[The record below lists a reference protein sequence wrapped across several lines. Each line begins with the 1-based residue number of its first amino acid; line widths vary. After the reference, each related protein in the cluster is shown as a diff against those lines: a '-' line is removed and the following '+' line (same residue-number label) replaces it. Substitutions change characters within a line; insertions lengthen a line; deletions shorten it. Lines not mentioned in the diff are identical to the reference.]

1 MCVCVIIVVSD
12 WVCHFLTFVRKL
24 FPSQTGLTVVCGY
37 TFGRNSLPK
46 THKPVFDS
54 CIGAF
59 RNAGDWRVRPYASAR
74 HRVKSKCHER
84 FFNFYNEFLCFKT
97 HHYIYAMFLSL
108 INYPWAWE
116 TYSRFL
122 SSASLFLGAL
132 IDKFFGG
139 SLGGRGWPTGT
150 IKVAELCAEFS
161 FLGLEAITRCC
172 KYRGY
177 LSNAWILN
185 DMHKELCEGGILC
198 SVNLGLFCIKFVHAG
213 VMLKCRAR
221 KAPHGIQD
229 GALGCSSCMY
239 FERCCEACKCCTV
252 WKIVQVSLFLMKEV
266 VLPCLQWSAQL
277 IETFAQF
284 METFVAVL
292 PSHVYAAHASL
303 AEHPLPTTK
312 DPCPLRSPPPLK
324 RTAIFVLVNEW
335 CPD

>member
-1 MCVCVIIVVSD
+1 MLGTGGSGLTLQPATELKVSAMNG
-12 WVCHFLTFVRKL
+12 FLTFTTSFCVSKL
-24 FPSQTGLTVVCGY
+24 TIIFMLCFFPSETILELEKVSRDFCL
-37 TFGRNSLPK
+37 LPR
-46 THKPVFDS
+46 D
-54 CIGAF
+54 
-59 RNAGDWRVRPYASAR
+59 
-74 HRVKSKCHER
+74 
-84 FFNFYNEFLCFKT
+84 
-97 HHYIYAMFLSL
+97 
-108 INYPWAWE
+108 
-116 TYSRFL
+116 
-122 SSASLFLGAL
+122 FLGAL

-185 DMHKELCEGGILC
+185 DMHKELCEGEILC

-252 WKIVQVSLFLMKEV
+252 
-266 VLPCLQWSAQL
+266 
-277 IETFAQF
+277 
-284 METFVAVL
+284 
-292 PSHVYAAHASL
+292 
-303 AEHPLPTTK
+303 
-312 DPCPLRSPPPLK
+312 
-324 RTAIFVLVNEW
+324 
-335 CPD
+335 

>member
-1 MCVCVIIVVSD
+1 M
-12 WVCHFLTFVRKL
+12 RKL

-59 RNAGDWRVRPYASAR
+59 RNAGDWRVRPYVSAR
-74 HRVKSKCHER
+74 HSLKVRAMNGVLTFTTSFCVSKLTII
-84 FFNFYNEFLCFKT
+84 FMLCF
-97 HHYIYAMFLSL
+97 FPS
-108 INYPWAWE
+108 E
-116 TYSRFL
+116 TILELEKLTRDFCL
-122 SSASLFLGAL
+122 LPRDFLGAL

-198 SVNLGLFCIKFVHAG
+198 SVNLGLFCIKSVHAG

-252 WKIVQVSLFLMKEV
+252 
-266 VLPCLQWSAQL
+266 
-277 IETFAQF
+277 
-284 METFVAVL
+284 
-292 PSHVYAAHASL
+292 
-303 AEHPLPTTK
+303 
-312 DPCPLRSPPPLK
+312 
-324 RTAIFVLVNEW
+324 
-335 CPD
+335 